1 MAQNKELEDLQGEV
15 GKHRVCIEKHESY
28 IKSIIMAYVE
38 KHKEFEEGEEVLFN
52 DTTAKI
58 IGVADFDVESGRVYY
73 TVAKAKKD
81 GGFSA
86 KHQRTYESELLS
98 KK

>member
-1 MAQNKELEDLQGEV
+1 MVQNKELTHLQGEV
-15 GKHRVCIEKHESY
+15 GKHKKCIEKHESY

-38 KHKEFEEGEEVLFN
+38 KHREFEKGEEVLFN
-52 DTTAKI
+52 DTTAKV

-86 KHQRTYESELLS
+86 KHQMTYEGDVLS

>member
-1 MAQNKELEDLQGEV
+1 MVQNKEFAHLQGEV
-15 GKHRVCIEKHESY
+15 GKHRDCIGKHESY
-28 IKSIIMAYVE
+28 ISSIKMAYVE
-38 KHKEFEEGEEVLFN
+38 NYREFEDGEEVLFN

-58 IGVADFDVESGRVYY
+58 IGVADFDIERGMVYY

-86 KHQRTYESELLS
+86 KHQRTYESDVLR

>member
-1 MAQNKELEDLQGEV
+1 MAQNKELAHLQSEV
-15 GKHRVCIEKHESY
+15 EKHKKCIKKHESY
-28 IKSIIMAYVE
+28 IDSIIKEYVE
-38 KHKEFEEGEEVLFN
+38 KYKEFEIGEEVVFN

-58 IGVADFDVESGRVYY
+58 IGVAEFDVERGMVYY
-73 TVAKAKKD
+73 TEAKAKKD

-86 KHQRTYESELLS
+86 KHQRTYESDVLS

>member
-1 MAQNKELEDLQGEV
+1 MAQNKELLDLQREV
-15 GKHRVCIEKHESY
+15 DKHIVCIKKHESC
-28 IKSIIMAYVE
+28 INSIIMAYVE
-38 KHKEFEEGEEVLFN
+38 KHREFEIGEEVLFN

-58 IGVADFDVESGRVYY
+58 IGVVDFDVESGRVYY

-86 KHQRTYESELLS
+86 KHQRTYESDVLR

>member
-1 MAQNKELEDLQGEV
+1 MAQSKELEDLQGEV
-15 GKHRVCIEKHESY
+15 EKHKKCIEKHESY
-28 IKSIIMAYVE
+28 INSIIIAYVE
-38 KHKEFEEGEEVLFN
+38 KHRDFEEGEEVLFN

-73 TVAKAKKD
+73 TVAKAKND

-86 KHQRTYESELLS
+86 KHQRTYESDVLS

>member
-1 MAQNKELEDLQGEV
+1 MAQNKELEDLQGDV
-15 GKHRVCIEKHESY
+15 GKHRVCIKKHESY
-28 IKSIIMAYVE
+28 INSIIMAYVE
-38 KHKEFEEGEEVLFN
+38 KYREFEIGEEVLFN
-52 DTTAKI
+52 DTTAKV
-58 IGVADFDVESGRVYY
+58 IGVSDFDVESGRVYY

-86 KHQRTYESELLS
+86 KHQRTYESDVLR

>member
-1 MAQNKELEDLQGEV
+1 MAQNKELEDLQGDV
-15 GKHRVCIEKHESY
+15 DKHKKCIEKHESY
-28 IKSIIMAYVE
+28 INSIIMAYVE
-38 KHKEFEEGEEVLFN
+38 KHREFEIGEEVLFN
-52 DTTAKI
+52 YTTAKI

-73 TVAKAKKD
+73 TVAKAKND

-86 KHQRTYESELLS
+86 KHQRTYESDVLR

>member
-1 MAQNKELEDLQGEV
+1 MAQNKELEELQSEV
-15 GKHRVCIEKHESY
+15 EKHKKCIGKHESY
-28 IKSIIMAYVE
+28 INSIIMAYVE
-38 KHKEFEEGEEVLFN
+38 KHREFEEGEEVLFN
-52 DTTAKI
+52 DTTAKV
-58 IGVADFDVESGRVYY
+58 IGVADFDVERGRVYY

-86 KHQRTYESELLS
+86 KHQRTYESDVLR

>member
-86 KHQRTYESELLS
+86 KHQRTYESDVLS

>member
-1 MAQNKELEDLQGEV
+1 MVQNKELEDLQGEV
-15 GKHRVCIEKHESY
+15 DKHKKCIGKHESY

-38 KHKEFEEGEEVLFN
+38 KHREFEEGEEVLFN
-52 DTTAKI
+52 DTKAKV

-73 TVAKAKKD
+73 TVSKAKKD

-86 KHQRTYESELLS
+86 KHQRTYESDVLR

>member
-1 MAQNKELEDLQGEV
+1 MAQSKELEDLQREV
-15 GKHRVCIEKHESY
+15 GKHRECIGKHESY
-28 IKSIIMAYVE
+28 ISSIIMAYVE
-38 KHKEFEEGEEVLFN
+38 KYREFEIGEEVLFN
-52 DTTAKI
+52 DTTANV
-58 IGVADFDVESGRVYY
+58 IGVSDFDVESGRVYY

-86 KHQRTYESELLS
+86 KHQRTYESDVLS

>member
-86 KHQRTYESELLS
+86 KHQRTYESDVLR

>member
-1 MAQNKELEDLQGEV
+1 MAQSKELEDLQGEV

-52 DTTAKI
+52 DTTAKV

-73 TVAKAKKD
+73 TVAKAKND

-86 KHQRTYESELLS
+86 KHQRTYENDVL
-98 KK
+98 KKK

>member
-1 MAQNKELEDLQGEV
+1 MVQNKELEDLQGEV
-15 GKHRVCIEKHESY
+15 EKHMKCIVKHESY

-38 KHKEFEEGEEVLFN
+38 KHREFEEGEEVLFN

-58 IGVADFDVESGRVYY
+58 IGVADFDVERGRVYY

-86 KHQRTYESELLS
+86 KHQRTYESDVLS

>member
-1 MAQNKELEDLQGEV
+1 MAENKELEELQGEV
-15 GKHRVCIEKHESY
+15 EKHKKCIGKHESY
-28 IKSIIMAYVE
+28 IKSIIVAYVE
-38 KHKEFEEGEEVLFN
+38 KHKEFEIGEEVLFN
-52 DTTAKI
+52 DTTAKV
-58 IGVADFDVESGRVYY
+58 IGVADFDVERGRVYY

-86 KHQRTYESELLS
+86 KHQRTYESDVLS

>member
-1 MAQNKELEDLQGEV
+1 MVQNKELEDLQREV
-15 GKHRVCIEKHESY
+15 GKHIVCIKKHESY
-28 IKSIIMAYVE
+28 ISSITMAYVE
-38 KHKEFEEGEEVLFN
+38 KYREFEEGEEVLFN
-52 DTTAKI
+52 DTTAKV
-58 IGVADFDVESGRVYY
+58 IGVADFEVESGRVYY

-86 KHQRTYESELLS
+86 KHQRTYENDVLR

>member
-1 MAQNKELEDLQGEV
+1 MIQDKELLDLQGEV
-15 GKHRVCIEKHESY
+15 GKHKKCIGKHESY
-28 IKSIIMAYVE
+28 ISSIIMAYVE
-38 KHKEFEEGEEVLFN
+38 NYREFEDGEEVLFN

-58 IGVADFDVESGRVYY
+58 IVVADFDIERGMVYY

-86 KHQRTYESELLS
+86 KHQRTYESDVLS

>member
-1 MAQNKELEDLQGEV
+1 MAQDKELEELQREV
-15 GKHRVCIEKHESY
+15 EKHNKCIEKHENY
-28 IKSIIMAYVE
+28 IKSIIMAYVQ
-38 KHKEFEEGEEVLFN
+38 KHREFEIGEEVIFN
-52 DTTAKI
+52 DTTAKV
-58 IGVADFDVESGRVYY
+58 IGVFDFDVERGRVYY

-86 KHQRTYESELLS
+86 KHQRTYESDVLS

>member
-1 MAQNKELEDLQGEV
+1 MVQNKELTHLQGEV
-15 GKHRVCIEKHESY
+15 EKHKKCIEKHENY
-28 IKSIIMAYVE
+28 IKSIIMAYVQ
-38 KHKEFEEGEEVLFN
+38 KYREFEIGEEVIFN
-52 DTTAKI
+52 DTTAKV
-58 IGVADFDVESGRVYY
+58 IGVFDFDVERGRVYY

-86 KHQRTYESELLS
+86 KHQRTYESDVLS

>member
-1 MAQNKELEDLQGEV
+1 MVQNKELTHLQGEV
-15 GKHRVCIEKHESY
+15 EKHKKCIGKHESY
-28 IKSIIMAYVE
+28 IKSIIVAYVE
-38 KHKEFEEGEEVLFN
+38 KHK
-52 DTTAKI
+52 
-58 IGVADFDVESGRVYY
+58 DFDVERGIVYY

-86 KHQRTYESELLS
+86 KHQRTYESDVLS

>member
-15 GKHRVCIEKHESY
+15 GKHRVCIKKHESY
-28 IKSIIMAYVE
+28 IKSIIKAYVE

-86 KHQRTYESELLS
+86 KHQRTYESDVLS

>member
-15 GKHRVCIEKHESY
+15 EKHKKCIGKHESY

-52 DTTAKI
+52 DTTAKV
-58 IGVADFDVESGRVYY
+58 IGVADFDVERGMVCY

-86 KHQRTYESELLS
+86 KHQRTYENDVLR

>member
-1 MAQNKELEDLQGEV
+1 
-15 GKHRVCIEKHESY
+15 
-28 IKSIIMAYVE
+28 MAYVQ
-38 KHKEFEEGEEVLFN
+38 KHREFEIGEEVLFN
-52 DTTAKI
+52 DTTAKV
-58 IGVADFDVESGRVYY
+58 IGVSDFDVERGMFYY

-86 KHQRTYESELLS
+86 KHQRTYESDVLR

>member
-15 GKHRVCIEKHESY
+15 GKHKKCIGKHESY
-28 IKSIIMAYVE
+28 ISSIIKAYVE
-38 KHKEFEEGEEVLFN
+38 KHREFEEGEEVLFN
-52 DTTAKI
+52 DTTAKV

-86 KHQRTYESELLS
+86 KHQRTYESDVLR

>member
-1 MAQNKELEDLQGEV
+1 MAQNKELEELQGDVEKHKKCI
-15 GKHRVCIEKHESY
+15 GKHDSY
-28 IKSIIMAYVE
+28 ISSIIMAYVE
-38 KHKEFEEGEEVLFN
+38 KYREFEIGEEVLFN
-52 DTTAKI
+52 DTTAKV
-58 IGVADFDVESGRVYY
+58 IGVSDVDVESGMVYY

-86 KHQRTYESELLS
+86 KHQRTYESDVLS

>member
-15 GKHRVCIEKHESY
+15 GKHKKCIGKHESY
-28 IKSIIMAYVE
+28 ISSIIKAYVE
-38 KHKEFEEGEEVLFN
+38 KYKEFEEGEEVLFN
-52 DTTAKI
+52 DTTAKV
-58 IGVADFDVESGRVYY
+58 IGVSDFDVDSGMVYY
-73 TVAKAKKD
+73 TVSKAKKD

-86 KHQRTYESELLS
+86 KHQRTYESDVLR

>member
-52 DTTAKI
+52 DT
-58 IGVADFDVESGRVYY
+58 R
-73 TVAKAKKD
+73 
-81 GGFSA
+81 
-86 KHQRTYESELLS
+86 RRLLVLRILM
-98 KK
+98 

>member
-1 MAQNKELEDLQGEV
+1 MAENKELEELQSEV
-15 GKHRVCIEKHESY
+15 EKHMKCIEKHESY

-38 KHKEFEEGEEVLFN
+38 KHREFEIGEEVLFN
-52 DTTAKI
+52 DTTARI

-86 KHQRTYESELLS
+86 KHQRTYESDVLR

>member
-1 MAQNKELEDLQGEV
+1 MVQNKELEDLQRDVE
-15 GKHRVCIEKHESY
+15 KHRVCIEKHESY

-38 KHKEFEEGEEVLFN
+38 KHREFEIGEEVLFN
-52 DTTAKI
+52 DTTAKV
-58 IGVADFDVESGRVYY
+58 IGVSDFDVESGMVYY
-73 TVAKAKKD
+73 TVSKAKKD

-86 KHQRTYESELLS
+86 KHQRTYESDVLR

>member
-1 MAQNKELEDLQGEV
+1 MLENKELLDLQREV
-15 GKHRVCIEKHESY
+15 EKHRDCIKKHESY
-28 IKSIIMAYVE
+28 INSIIMAYVE
-38 KHKEFEEGEEVLFN
+38 KHKEFEIGEEVLFN
-52 DTTAKI
+52 DTTAKV
-58 IGVADFDVESGRVYY
+58 IGVTDFDVERGMVYY

-86 KHQRTYESELLS
+86 KHQRTYESDVLR

>member
-1 MAQNKELEDLQGEV
+1 MLENKELEDLQREV
-15 GKHRVCIEKHESY
+15 DKHKKCIGKHESY
-28 IKSIIMAYVE
+28 INSIIMAYVE
-38 KHKEFEEGEEVLFN
+38 KHKEFKEGEEVLFN
-52 DTTAKI
+52 DTTAKVI
-58 IGVADFDVESGRVYY
+58 VVADFDVESGMVYY

-86 KHQRTYESELLS
+86 KHQRTYESDVLR

>member
-52 DTTAKI
+52 DTTAKV
-58 IGVADFDVESGRVYY
+58 IGVADFDVESGMVYY

-86 KHQRTYESELLS
+86 KHQRTYDGDVLS

>member
-1 MAQNKELEDLQGEV
+1 MVENKELTHLQREV
-15 GKHRVCIEKHESY
+15 EKHRVCIGKHESY

-38 KHKEFEEGEEVLFN
+38 KHKDFEIGEEVLFN
-52 DTTAKI
+52 DTTAKV
-58 IGVADFDVESGRVYY
+58 IGVTDFDVESGRVYY

-86 KHQRTYESELLS
+86 KHQRTYENDVLR

>member
-1 MAQNKELEDLQGEV
+1 MAQDKELAELQREV
-15 GKHRVCIEKHESY
+15 GKHKNCIKKHESY
-28 IKSIIMAYVE
+28 IDSIIKEYVE
-38 KHKEFEEGEEVLFN
+38 KYKEFEIGEEVVFN
-52 DTTAKI
+52 DTTAKV
-58 IGVADFDVESGRVYY
+58 IGVADFDVERGRVYY

-86 KHQRTYESELLS
+86 KHQRTYESDVLS

>member
-28 IKSIIMAYVE
+28 ISSITMAYVE
-38 KHKEFEEGEEVLFN
+38 KYKEFEKGEEVLFN
-52 DTTAKI
+52 DTTAKV

-86 KHQRTYESELLS
+86 KHQRTYENDVLR

>member
-1 MAQNKELEDLQGEV
+1 MSENKELEDLQREV
-15 GKHRVCIEKHESY
+15 GKHRSCIGKHESY
-28 IKSIIMAYVE
+28 ISSIIMAYVE
-38 KHKEFEEGEEVLFN
+38 KYREFEEGEEVLFN
-52 DTTAKI
+52 DTTAKV
-58 IGVADFDVESGRVYY
+58 IGVADFDVERGRVYY

-86 KHQRTYESELLS
+86 KHQRTYESDVLR

>member
-1 MAQNKELEDLQGEV
+1 MVQNKELKHLQGEV
-15 GKHRVCIEKHESY
+15 EKHKKCIGKHESY

-38 KHKEFEEGEEVLFN
+38 KYREFEIGEEVLFN

-58 IGVADFDVESGRVYY
+58 IGVTDFDVESGRVYY
-73 TVAKAKKD
+73 TVSKAKKD

-86 KHQRTYESELLS
+86 KHQRTYESDVLR

>member
-1 MAQNKELEDLQGEV
+1 MSQNKELEDLQGEV
-15 GKHRVCIEKHESY
+15 EKHKVCIKKHESY

-38 KHKEFEEGEEVLFN
+38 KHRDFEDGEEVLFN
-52 DTTAKI
+52 DTTAKV
-58 IGVADFDVESGRVYY
+58 IGVSDFDVESGRVYY
-73 TVAKAKKD
+73 TVSKAKKD

-86 KHQRTYESELLS
+86 KHQRTYESDVLS